1 MTRTTF
7 KLKGPALQ
15 RYVYRVIARRPE
27 LDGDTARTLSQDLG
41 RLLVAANVRRIAW
54 SDLTRRRRKR
64 APQKSGQPSRAAVA
78 EPAKTRRKPASRA
91 AKSGAGG
98 RRSQREE
105 TKAVEKPAATV
116 TPPPA
121 AVATPPAGADFDPYA
136 FGLVPI
142 DQREGGEGLRSK
154 LEAIKNVDHL
164 RKMARAQQIGLPADI
179 RRGDIA
185 LAHLRDAIVSAV
197 EKRIADRRAA
207 AS

>member
-15 RYVYRVIARRPE
+15 RYVYRVIARRSE

-41 RLLVAANVRRIAW
+41 KLLVAANVRRIAW

-64 APQKSGQPSRAAVA
+64 APQKSDQPSRAAGA
-78 EPAKTRRKPASRA
+78 ESAKTRRKPTSRT

-98 RRSQREE
+98 RRSQRGE
-105 TKAVEKPAATV
+105 TKAAEKPAAV

-121 AVATPPAGADFDPYA
+121 AVAAPHAGADFDPYA

-142 DQREGGEGLRSK
+142 YQREGGEGLRSK